1 MCSGSLGP
9 HLRGLACALDLSVR
23 IRSPHCSGFLRQRS
37 LAASG
42 LEVRRPPALVLRTT
56 DALEFDLIAMT
67 FIMERG
73 LTAGLLAC

>member
-1 MCSGSLGP
+1 
-9 HLRGLACALDLSVR
+9 
-23 IRSPHCSGFLRQRS
+23 LRQRS

-67 FIMERG
+67 FISIRPFAALPPLRSEPPWRRRVPPPWASRTPPPG
-73 LTAGLLAC
+73 AWPNWI